1 MQKRPSK
8 IVQLIT
14 EITSKRLI
22 RYFLQ
27 GILFVAPIGITAFIM
42 YRMFTFIDGLIQIDI
57 PGLGILIVFSSI
69 TILGALASTIFAKPL
84 FDLLEN
90 LLNHLPVVKVLY
102 SSLRDFMDAFVG
114 KDKKF
119 TQPVLVLISGES
131 NMHAMGFVTKNDLTE
146 IGLPGMVAV
155 YFPHSYNFSGNV
167 YVVSKEFVTPIQASA
182 TEIMKFIVSGGVAG
196 LHQNQTAVK

>member
-1 MQKRPSK
+1 MQKPSK

-14 EITSKRLI
+14 EITSRKLI

-27 GILFVAPIGITAFIM
+27 GILFVGPISITVFIM
-42 YRMFTFIDGLIQIDI
+42 YKMFMFVDGLIDIDI
-57 PGLGILIVFSSI
+57 PGLGMLIVFGSI
-69 TILGALASTIFAKPL
+69 TLLGALASTIFAKPL

-102 SSLRDFMDAFVG
+102 SSLKDFMDAFVG

-119 TQPVLVLISGES
+119 TQPVLILTSGES
-131 NMHAMGFVTKNDLTE
+131 NLHMIGFVTKPDMSE
-146 IGLPGMVAV
+146 IGLPGMAAV

-167 YVVSKEFVTPIQASA
+167 YLVSKEFIKPIAASS
-182 TEIMKFIVSGGVAG
+182 TEVMKFVVSGGVAG
-196 LHQNQTAVK
+196 LH

>member
-1 MQKRPSK
+1 MQKPSR

-14 EITSKRLI
+14 EITSRKLV

-27 GILFVAPIGITAFIM
+27 GILFVAPISITGWIM
-42 YRMFTFIDGLIQIDI
+42 YKMFMFVDGLINIDI
-57 PGLGILIVFSSI
+57 PGLGLLIVFSSI
-69 TILGALASTIFAKPL
+69 TLLGALASTLFAKPL

-102 SSLRDFMDAFVG
+102 SSLKDFMDAFVG

-119 TQPVLVLISGES
+119 TQPVLVLTSGES
-131 NMHAMGFVTKNDLTE
+131 NLHMIGFVTKPDMTE
-146 IGLPGMVAV
+146 IGLPGMAAV

-167 YVVSKEFVTPIQASA
+167 YLVSKEFIVPITASS
-182 TEIMKFIVSGGVAG
+182 TEVMKFVVSGGVAG
-196 LHQNQTAVK
+196 LHH

>member
-1 MQKRPSK
+1 MPKPSR

-14 EITSKRLI
+14 EITSRRLI

-27 GILFVAPIGITAFIM
+27 GILFVGPISITVFIM
-42 YRMFTFIDGLIQIDI
+42 YKMFMFVDGLIDIDI
-57 PGLGILIVFSSI
+57 PGLGMLIVFGSI

-102 SSLRDFMDAFVG
+102 SSLKDFMDAFVG

-119 TQPVLVLISGES
+119 TQPVLILTSGES
-131 NMHAMGFVTKNDLTE
+131 NLHMIGFVTKPDMNE
-146 IGLPGMVAV
+146 IGLPGMAAV

-167 YVVSKEFVTPIQASA
+167 YLVSKEFIKPIAASS
-182 TEIMKFIVSGGVAG
+182 TEVMKFVVSGGVAG
-196 LHQNQTAVK
+196 LH

>member
-1 MQKRPSK
+1 MRRPSK
-8 IVQLIT
+8 VVQLIT

-27 GILFVAPIGITAFIM
+27 GLIFIAPIGITAYILI
-42 YRMFTFIDGLIQIDI
+42 RMFKFIDGLIEIDI

-69 TILGALASTIFAKPL
+69 TLLGALASTIFAKPL

-102 SSLRDFMDAFVG
+102 SSLKDFMDAFVG
-114 KDKKF
+114 KEKKF
-119 TQPVLVLISGES
+119 TQPVLVLVSGES
-131 NMHAMGFVTKNDLTE
+131 NMHAMGFVTKSDLAE
-146 IGLPGMVAV
+146 LGLPGMVAV
-155 YFPHSYNFSGNV
+155 YFPHSYNFSGNLF
-167 YVVSKEFVTPIQASA
+167 VVSREFVTPIQASP

-196 LHQNQTAVK
+196 LH

>member
-27 GILFVAPIGITAFIM
+27 GILFVAPISITVFIM

-57 PGLGILIVFSSI
+57 PGLGIVIVFSSI
-69 TILGALASTIFAKPL
+69 TLLGALASTIFAKPL

-102 SSLRDFMDAFVG
+102 SSLKDFMDAFVG

-119 TQPVLVLISGES
+119 TQPVLVLVSGES

-196 LHQNQTAVK
+196 LHQNQAAVK